1 MKKALKIPLYA
12 LLAGLIMILA
22 VVYVYYF
29 TTLPES
35 EINNLVRAITGKK
48 LGLEISFQKVNRD
61 IWNRLVIEGVEA
73 SISGKNQLP
82 VAYISKLELNYNFN
96 EILRGKYNFTTL
108 LIDSIYARI
117 PQNPN
122 GLLTAGKKEG
132 AKPSPLSLGF
142 DSIKIDKAEIELK
155 DGSIIYLDTLI
166 SSFHLDNGNIN
177 LDLQRV
183 TADWPARN
191 ISLDT
196 LKGAIYSSENGFKTD
211 SLVLMFGNTHI
222 VVAGTMGKSIGK
234 DLNLLIAANPFDFE
248 DLKKIVGVKVP
259 GILDVT
265 GTLRGSFSDFGGE
278 AFIDGMLVNR
288 PLDEVG
294 CYYSFSNKILKID
307 SLVGIVANSEIN
319 GFAKFNFG
327 IKPEQYSF
335 NGHVS
340 HLDLRDIGPALKTDF
355 TGDVSLR
362 GIGFSDKSFSM
373 KLDANLE
380 KVSVD
385 SYYFDQVSG
394 SVAFDLKKI
403 EFLPGFQGRYKNT
416 YINATGT
423 LEYKGDLDITGWADF
438 QDLTD
443 FTGQIFLK
451 ELGGKGKSNFH
462 VTGPTLDFDAIADFE
477 SDSCW
482 TYGLIPGH
490 IRVDADLK
498 SFISHKVGKVDAVWS
513 GGTLY
518 SLVSDSGYLTA
529 SVSGDRVFMDS
540 VSVNGPLGYMAMV
553 GEYNGTSIPPVFIA
567 DTLYGV
573 AAKNEFFSRKPL
585 VLNVREEKTE
595 FKQFIMGLGSGTI
608 EALGYVTTDLDLAVD
623 VKATGFQ
630 IEPIV
635 EQFYKEKTLKG
646 VWWGDAKLRGSF
658 EKPLIDFDLQIDS
671 LSINDNYLG
680 NLDALLHYKDG
691 YIYSDSTYISSDYGE
706 YDFTGRM
713 PIDLS
718 FGEVVSRLPD
728 NPIALRMTAYGNRL
742 LLAEVFIP
750 TIERFDTDFKVTMDL
765 GGTYSRPTINGQ
777 GSLSNGRL
785 KVLDLFNTLNDV
797 NAHFR
802 MNNETIYI
810 DSASAHVSGGD
821 EWLPPIGKIIRGE
834 KRKKP
839 EQVIK
844 ASGIMTLITLGN
856 FAYNID
862 VNGKNFYFISDPFD
876 VRGLADFKLKVRG
889 EIVPTVGGDIA
900 LRRLEIRDE
909 FDKFVPL
916 DYDPNIVI
924 EDSTLWNLN
933 VRISAANNIWINN
946 SELDAE
952 LKGDLVVERNVG
964 ILKILGTL
972 DAIRGTYNL
981 FGQKFFVESGTMQFS
996 NVSVVNPDLDF
1007 LVNTRLRSRTAEG
1020 QSTQLST
1027 VPLQISGTLI
1037 NPTINSSSEAGGSA
1051 VLSQEDLLK
1060 YLLTGN
1066 PLISSIQTGF
1076 SRKLLEN
1083 LGYTIP
1089 TFIPGLNGGGIIDE
1103 LSFYPGESGQ
1113 TELSLAK
1120 YLSRSLYV
1128 RYSQR
1133 LSQQSGRTIGVEYYL
1148 KDNVS
1153 LNVTREF
1160 QNTQNTT
1167 GNNGISFDLNINYE
1181 F

>member
-1 MKKALKIPLYA
+1 MKKALKIPLYF
-12 LLAGLIMILA
+12 LLAGLILILA

-29 TTLPES
+29 TTLPET
-35 EINNLVRAITGKK
+35 EVNNLLRALIGKQTG
-48 LGLEISFQKVNRD
+48 LDISFQKVNRD
-61 IWNRLVIEGVEA
+61 IWNHLELEGVEA
-73 SISGKNQLP
+73 SVRGADEPPIL
-82 VAYISKLELNYNFN
+82 YISRMELHYSLAS
-96 EILRGKYNFTTL
+96 ILRGKYSFSEL
-108 LIDSIYARI
+108 QIDSLYARI
-117 PQNPN
+117 PQNTQGLFASKNN
-122 GLLTAGKKEG
+122 GTS
-132 AKPSPLSLGF
+132 KPSQLSLGF
-142 DSIKIDKAEIELK
+142 DNINILSAGIQLK
-155 DGSIIYLDTLI
+155 DSSIIYLDTLI
-166 SSFHLDNGNIN
+166 SSFHWNEGKLN
-177 LDLQRV
+177 LDLKRV

-196 LKGAIYSSENGFKTD
+196 LKGTIYSVENGFKTD
-211 SLVLMFGNTHI
+211 SLLLMFGNTHI
-222 VVAGTMGKSIGK
+222 AVTGTMGKSIGK
-234 DLNLLIAANPFDFE
+234 ELNLLIAANPFDFE

-265 GTLRGSFSDFGGE
+265 GTLRGSLSDFSGE
-278 AFIDGMLVNR
+278 AFIDGILVNR

-294 CYYSFSNKILKID
+294 CYYRFSNKILQID

-355 TGDVSLR
+355 TGDVSLK
-362 GIGFSDKSFSM
+362 GIGFSDKNFSM
-373 KLDANLE
+373 TLDANLE

-385 SYYFDQVSG
+385 SYYFDEVWG

-403 EFLPGFQGRYKNT
+403 EFLPGFQGRYKHT
-416 YINATGT
+416 YIDATGT
-423 LEYKGDLDITGWADF
+423 LEYKGNLDITGQADF

-451 ELGGKGKSNFH
+451 ELGGTGKSNFH

-482 TYGLIPGH
+482 TYGLFPGH
-490 IRVDADLK
+490 LRVDADLK
-498 SFISHKVGKVDAVWS
+498 SFISHKVGKVDARWT
-513 GGTLY
+513 GGTVY
-518 SLVSDSGYLTA
+518 SLASDSGYLDA
-529 SVSGDRVFMDS
+529 SVSGDRTFLDT
-540 VSVNGPLGYMAMV
+540 VSVNGPLGFVALR
-553 GEYNGTSIPPVFIA
+553 GEFNGTTIPPVFVA
-567 DTLYGV
+567 DTVYGS
-573 AAKNEFFSRKPL
+573 AANNAFFSRKPL
-585 VLNVREEKTE
+585 ILNVREDKTE
-595 FKQFIMGLGSGTI
+595 FEQFIMGIGSGTI
-608 EALGYVTTDLDLAVD
+608 EALGYVSTDLDLAVD

-630 IEPIV
+630 IQPIV

-646 VWWGDAKLRGSF
+646 VWWGNAKLRGNF
-658 EKPLIDFDLQIDS
+658 DKPLIDFNLQIDN
-671 LSINDNYLG
+671 LRINDNYLG

-691 YIYSDSTYISSDYGE
+691 LIYSDSTHISSDYGE
-706 YDFTGRM
+706 YLFTGSL

-718 FGEVVSRLPD
+718 FGEVANRLPD
-728 NPIALRMTAYGNRL
+728 NPISLHMTAYGVRL

-750 TIERFDTDFKVTMDL
+750 TIERFDTDFEVTMDL
-765 GGTYSRPTINGQ
+765 GGTYSHPTINGQ
-777 GSLSNGRL
+777 GSVSKGRL

-797 NAHFR
+797 TAYFR

-839 EQVIK
+839 EQVVK
-844 ASGIMTLITLGN
+844 ASGTMKLITLGN
-856 FAYNID
+856 FAFNID
-862 VNGKNFYFISDPFD
+862 VNGKNFYFISDPYD
-876 VRGLADFKLKVRG
+876 VRGLADFKLKVMG
-889 EIVPTVGGDIA
+889 DIVPTVSGDIA
-900 LRRLEIRDE
+900 LRQLEIRDE

-916 DYDPNIVI
+916 DYDPTLVI
-924 EDSTLWNLN
+924 EDSTIWNLN
-933 VRISAANNIWINN
+933 VRISAPNNIWIKN

-952 LKGDLVVERNVG
+952 LKGDLVVERQVG
-964 ILKILGTL
+964 ILRILGSL

-981 FGQKFFVESGTMQFS
+981 FGLKFQITSGSMQFS
-996 NVSVVNPDLDF
+996 NVSAVNPVLDF
-1007 LVNTRLRSRTAEG
+1007 YVTTRLRSR
-1020 QSTQLST
+1020 STENTSSQLSN
-1027 VPLQISGTLI
+1027 VELHISGTLVEPKI
-1037 NPTINSSSEAGGSA
+1037 DMASNSDMTR
-1051 VLSQEDLLK
+1051 EDLLK
-1060 YLLTGN
+1060 YLITGN
-1066 PLISSIQTGF
+1066 QLVSSVQSGF
-1076 SRKLLEN
+1076 SSSLLQSI
-1083 LGYTIP
+1083 GYTLP
-1089 TFIPGLNGGGIIDE
+1089 TLVPGMNGGGIIDE
-1103 LSFYPGESGQ
+1103 LSFNPTESGQ

-1120 YLSRSLYV
+1120 YVSRSLYV

-1160 QNTQNTT
+1160 QGTQNVT